1 MATVTTQIP
10 KDYRDLDLNFTIHP
24 VRKDINKH
32 VGPLAV
38 VNAIKN
44 LILTNHYERPF
55 QPDLGSN
62 IRRLLFENIDSIVAN
77 KIEQEISQV
86 IANFEPR
93 AKVTKITT
101 IPKYDDNA
109 YQVEL
114 EFFVINRTEPI
125 NIKFLLERIR

>member
-1 MATVTTQIP
+1 MATVTTQAT
-10 KDYRDLDLNFTIHP
+10 KDYKDLDLNFSIHP

-38 VNAIKN
+38 INAIKN

-62 IRRLLFENIDSIVAN
+62 IRRLLFDNLDSIVAN
-77 KIEQEISQV
+77 KIEQEISQT
-86 IANFEPR
+86 ITNFEPR
-93 AKVTKITT
+93 AKVTKITA

-109 YQVEL
+109 YEVEV